1 MKNTLNLQYFKAAAP
16 LPYHKLLGW
25 VFAEMGGKIRKIH
38 KDKKI
43 VKV

>member
-1 MKNTLNLQYFKAAAP
+1 LKEDLRLQYFKADAP

-25 VFAEMGGKIRKIH
+25 VFAEMGGKIRKIQ

>member
-1 MKNTLNLQYFKAAAP
+1 MKNTLKLQYFKAGAP

-25 VFAEMGGKIRKIH
+25 VFTEMGGKIRKIQ